1 MSFSNGREASWTGA
15 SSGSAAAVWG
25 VGGGG
30 GTEGV
35 HARAGEV
42 AARRTA
48 AEAAMRREERM
59 GCGEVADPDPELAVA
74 LTAAGSTERRPE
86 EAAT

>member
-1 MSFSNGREASWTGA
+1 MSFSNGRGASWTG
-15 SSGSAAAVWG
+15 SSGSAAAVRG
-25 VGGGG
+25 MGGGG
-30 GTEGV
+30 GAEGV

-59 GCGEVADPDPELAVA
+59 GCAEVADPELAVA

-86 EAAT
+86 EAAAT